1 MAQTSVNIKSVKSGK
16 VINKAI
22 TFVNGEA
29 KNEDLAQMG
38 TMMNALTSNT
48 YVETNRVDKSNC
60 DTEDQPSAPVTL
72 TVGQYQSQNG
82 WNSGNPDGYISTQSA
97 TIEGG
102 VRITIIQEPQSIA
115 EGDPLTLGYVDVTY

>member
-72 TVGQYQSQNG
+72 TVGEYRTYGAETYLAPGNFSVQS
-82 WNSGNPDGYISTQSA
+82 T

-102 VRITIIQEPQSIA
+102 VRINFIHTPLDPT
-115 EGDPLTLGYVDVTY
+115 EGDEQTIGYVDVTY